1 MLHTGEVDII
11 RANGSHRQT
20 IITLLQTESLP
31 VEDLPRDME
40 HFFVAVDNGHITGVA
55 GLEQYEDYGLLRSLV
70 VHKQHRNKS
79 IASAMITTLEKHASD
94 LKLKSIYLLTET
106 AAEYFS
112 KKGYSKVAREQVPD
126 AIRQSSQFSSVC
138 PATAVV
144 LKKELLPA

>member
-1 MLHTGEVDII
+1 
-11 RANGSHRQT
+11 
-20 IITLLQTESLP
+20 
-31 VEDLPRDME
+31 
-40 HFFVAVDNGHITGVA
+40 
-55 GLEQYEDYGLLRSLV
+55 
-70 VHKQHRNKS
+70 
-79 IASAMITTLEKHASD
+79 MITTLEKHASD

-144 LKKELLPA
+144 LKKQLLPA